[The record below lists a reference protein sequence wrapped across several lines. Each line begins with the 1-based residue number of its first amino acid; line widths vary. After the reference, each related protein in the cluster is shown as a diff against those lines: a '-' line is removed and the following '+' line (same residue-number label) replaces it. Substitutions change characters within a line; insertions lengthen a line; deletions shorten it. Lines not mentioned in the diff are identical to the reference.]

1 MLSCNISPNEAEK
14 SGVNINKDGVK
25 RNALELLAMNNVG
38 FGGMVKIWPEFKDVR
53 TDVIQ
58 QLSIEAIY
66 SVYLEKQN
74 ADIVAFKKDEDT
86 KLPEDFD
93 YDLLSI
99 SLSNEVRNKLKS
111 ARPLTIGAASRIPG
125 ITPAAI
131 AALILALKKRNK
143 AA

>member
-74 ADIVAFKKDEDT
+74 ADLRQRLNET
-86 KLPEDFD
+86 YDF
-93 YDLLSI
+93 I
-99 SLSNEVRNKLKS
+99 HNQGNTETTGNREK
-111 ARPLTIGAASRIPG
+111 
-125 ITPAAI
+125 
-131 AALILALKKRNK
+131 
-143 AA
+143 